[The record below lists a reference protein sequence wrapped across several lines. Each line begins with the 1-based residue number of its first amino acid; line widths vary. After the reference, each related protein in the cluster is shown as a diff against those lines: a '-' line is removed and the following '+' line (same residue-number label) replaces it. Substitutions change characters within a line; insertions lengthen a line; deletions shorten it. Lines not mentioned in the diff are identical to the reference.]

1 MGKITKQ
8 YVVGDDVANLIHCY
22 SMNQMQYLEVKD
34 IQAIKQITQRWPLLA
49 ESVDEA
55 ITQPSTAQKS

>member
-1 MGKITKQ
+1 MDKIIKQ

-22 SMNQMQYLEVKD
+22 NMNQMQYLEVKD

-49 ESVDEA
+49 ESIDKA
-55 ITQPSTAQKS
+55 ITLPSTTKS